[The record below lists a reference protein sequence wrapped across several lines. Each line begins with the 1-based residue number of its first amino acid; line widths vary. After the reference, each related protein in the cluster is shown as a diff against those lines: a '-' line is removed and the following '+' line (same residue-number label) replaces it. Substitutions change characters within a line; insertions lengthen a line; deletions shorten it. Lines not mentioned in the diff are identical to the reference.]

1 VSQPF
6 ESPRPATIRSQLM
19 LETVSELV
27 AVRGYPY
34 QQAQVQIR
42 PQGAGPWT
50 FTLFGSD
57 GPESIDQ
64 VASRAVDVAIINPSA
79 VLTLAYRGKGP
90 YREPIPVRAIGVIP
104 SRDWFGFAVK
114 ESTGLKSLGDI
125 KSQRFPLRV
134 SLRAQRDHS
143 VHLVVDQVLQAH
155 GFSLSDI
162 VEWGGEVSY
171 DAGLPVDPE
180 RIGRVGSG
188 EIDAI
193 FDEAVTRFIPPAVEL
208 GMRFLPIEE
217 RAASQLAEMGLR
229 PDALPKSL
237 FPMLPTDVR
246 TVDFSG
252 FAVFT
257 HAETP
262 ESFIYDFS
270 RALDARRSRI
280 PTQQGPS
287 LPLDS
292 MCKDTID
299 GPLGVPLH
307 PGAERYWREVGYL
320 P

>member
-1 VSQPF
+1 MSQPF
-6 ESPRPATIRSQLM
+6 ESPRPATIRSQFM

-27 AVRGYPY
+27 AQRGYPY
-34 QQAQVQIR
+34 QQARVQIR
-42 PQGAGPWT
+42 PQGPGPWT

-64 VASRAVDVAIINPSA
+64 VARREADVAIINPSA

-104 SRDWFGFAVK
+104 SRDWFGFAVNA
-114 ESTGLKSLGDI
+114 STGLKSLGDI
-125 KSQRFPLRV
+125 KEQHFPLRV
-134 SLRAQRDHS
+134 SLRGQRDHS

-162 VEWGGEVSY
+162 VEWGGKLSY
-171 DAGLPVDPE
+171 DDGLPVDPG
-180 RIGRVGSG
+180 RIGRVQSG

-217 RAASQLAEMGLR
+217 RAASRLSEMGLR
-229 PDALPKSL
+229 PAAIPKQL
-237 FPMLPTDVR
+237 FPTLPTDVA
-246 TVDFSG
+246 TIDFSG

-270 RALDARRSRI
+270 RSLDARKSRI

-292 MCKDTID
+292 MCKDTAD
-299 GPLGVPLH
+299 GPLDVPLH

-320 P
+320 